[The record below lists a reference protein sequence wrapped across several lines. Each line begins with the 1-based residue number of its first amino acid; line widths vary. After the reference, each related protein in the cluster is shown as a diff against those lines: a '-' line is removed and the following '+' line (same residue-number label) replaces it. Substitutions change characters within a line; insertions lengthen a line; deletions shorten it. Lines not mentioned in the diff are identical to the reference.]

1 MCVCVHGCC
10 VCACMGGCMGVCG
23 CCVSVCVCVGGGGVL
38 CVCAGGGGWGGGKE
52 SPCYCDFFDI
62 VHIFNSYCTTLC
74 IVVYLYNICEL
85 LFSFQNEMVNV
96 LKISHHQAV
105 RMGRGSTV

>member
-1 MCVCVHGCC
+1 MCVCGGGVHGCVWVLC
-10 VCACMGGCMGVCG
+10 ECE
-23 CCVSVCVCVGGGGVL
+23 CVCVWGVL
-38 CVCAGGGGWGGGKE
+38 CMFAGGRGMGGGKE

-62 VHIFNSYCTTLC
+62 VHIFNIFYCTTLC